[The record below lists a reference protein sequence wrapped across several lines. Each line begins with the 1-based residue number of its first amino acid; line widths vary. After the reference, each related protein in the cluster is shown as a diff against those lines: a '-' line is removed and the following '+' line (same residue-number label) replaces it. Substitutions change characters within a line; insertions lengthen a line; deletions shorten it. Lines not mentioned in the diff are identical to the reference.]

1 MSESQSILTD
11 ERLAMLLETAS
22 TDANVTD
29 EMIALIYGRLR
40 KLAHGLLS
48 RESPGQSLQTTD
60 LVHEFYLRFADDQT
74 KWENRGHL
82 FGSAA
87 RSMRQILV
95 NRATRRKRLK
105 RGGGQRNLDIDLETL
120 AISHPDDLLVDLDLA
135 LQRLAEAAPR
145 KAEMVDLRW
154 FGGLSIEEIAVAL
167 SLSTATVKR
176 DLRFARS
183 WLYREICDASK

>member
-1 MSESQSILTD
+1 MSESQSVSLD
-11 ERLAMLLETAS
+11 EHLAELFQLAS
-22 TDANVTD
+22 VEEDVTD
-29 EMIALIYGRLR
+29 EIIASIYTRLR
-40 KLAHGLLS
+40 RLAHGLLAH
-48 RESPGQSLQTTD
+48 EAPGHSLQTTD

-74 KWENRGHL
+74 KWQNCGHL

-95 NRATRRKRLK
+95 NRAIRRKRLK
-105 RGGGQRNLDIDLETL
+105 RGGGDRGLDIDLDRL
-120 AISHPDDLLVDLDLA
+120 AASQSDDLIVDLDLA
-135 LQRLAEAAPR
+135 LKRFAEEAPR
-145 KAEMVDLRW
+145 KAEIVDLRW

-183 WLYREICDASK
+183 WLYRDICNANK